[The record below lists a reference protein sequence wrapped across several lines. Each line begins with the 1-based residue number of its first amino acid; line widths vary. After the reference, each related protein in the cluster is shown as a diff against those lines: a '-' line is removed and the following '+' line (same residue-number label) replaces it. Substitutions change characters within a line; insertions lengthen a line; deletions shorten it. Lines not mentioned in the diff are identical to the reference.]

1 MYEIRIG
8 KDRLIYSEKGKNLLK
23 VLRDNNVIVS
33 SICNGAG
40 WCGKCKVR
48 VLKGNSLTLTEDEKR
63 FLSEEEIK
71 NNIRLACQLTIED
84 DLEIEVLEEIN
95 NFNFSKEIEYKTS
108 LNPLVKLERFQHK
121 IDSKDIDVSYVEYIE
136 KSKYI
141 IRNLEIVKR
150 LPSFLKDGYLERT
163 IVVLDDEIIDLREK
177 YLEKIYGV
185 AIDIGTTTL
194 VVSLLDITTGK
205 RIGVKME
212 INPQVSYGADILSR
226 INYVMSDP
234 HGLFVL
240 WDLLISKL
248 EGMILGLCKEKD
260 ISVDDIYMS
269 SIVGNSIMTHIFLG
283 IDPSSI
289 GVFPFIPVFK
299 KSFLI
304 SSKDLFK
311 SIRNAKIYTFP
322 LISGYIGGD
331 IVSGILALG
340 MHCKPENSLFIDI
353 GTNGEIV
360 LKHGNRLFSCATA
373 AGPAFEGGN
382 ISQGMIAV
390 SGAIDH
396 VWIEDNKVKYSVIGG
411 IEEKGITGSGL
422 IDAIA
427 VMLDLEV
434 LDKTG
439 RLRKNEFN
447 IGKVKITQ
455 KDIREFQLAK
465 SAIRAGIQVLLNKA
479 NITYEDLDRI
489 YVAGTFGNYINLEN
503 AIKVGLLPPIEIEK
517 FVISGN
523 TALMGAEMLLLNKD
537 LIRET
542 EEIIKRVK
550 YVDLSSSSEFQDL
563 FVKFIGLGVEH
574 DDF

>member
-1 MYEIRIG
+1 MYKIRIG
-8 KDRLIYSEKGKNLLK
+8 KDKLIYSEKGENLLR
-23 VLRDNNVIVS
+23 VLRDNNVSVP

-48 VLKGNSLTLTEDEKR
+48 VLKGNSLTLTEEEKR
-63 FLSEEEIK
+63 LLSEEEIK
-71 NNIRLACQLTIED
+71 NNIRLACHLTIEE
-84 DLEIEVLEEIN
+84 DLEIEVLEEIST
-95 NFNFSKEIEYKTS
+95 FNFSKEIEYKTS
-108 LNPLVKLERFQHK
+108 LNPLLNLERFRNK
-121 IDSKDIDVSYVEYIE
+121 IDSKDIDISYIEYIE
-136 KSKYI
+136 KRKYVV
-141 IRNLEIVKR
+141 RNLEIVRR
-150 LPSFLKDGYLERT
+150 LPSFLKDGYLEGT
-163 IVVLDDEIIDLREK
+163 IVVLDNEVIDLREK
-177 YLEKIYGV
+177 DLEKIYGF

-205 RIGVKME
+205 RVGVKME
-212 INPQVSYGADILSR
+212 INPQVSYGADVLSR

-248 EGMILGLCKEKD
+248 EDMIGSLCKEKD
-260 ISVDDIYMS
+260 ISVNDVYVG

-283 IDPSSI
+283 VDPSSI
-289 GVFPFIPVFK
+289 GVFPFTPVFK

-311 SIRNAKIYTFP
+311 SIKNAKIYTFP

-340 MHCKPENSLFIDI
+340 MHRKPENSLLIDI

-360 LKHGNRLFSCATA
+360 LKHDNKLFSCATA

-396 VWIEDNKVKYSVIGG
+396 VWIEDGKVKYSVIGST
-411 IEEKGITGSGL
+411 EEKGITGSGL
-422 IDAIA
+422 VDAIA

-439 RLRKNEFN
+439 RMRKNEFN
-447 IGKVKITQ
+447 VGKVRITQ

-465 SAIRAGIQVLLNKA
+465 SAIRAGIEVLLNKA
-479 NITYEDLDRI
+479 DITYEDLDRI

-503 AIKVGLLPPIEIEK
+503 AIKVGLLPPIEIKK

-523 TALMGAEMLLLNKD
+523 TALMGAEILLLNKE
-537 LIRET
+537 LIEEA
-542 EEIIKRVK
+542 EEIIKKVK
-550 YVDLSSSSEFQDL
+550 YIDLSLSSEFQEL
-563 FVKFIGLGVEH
+563 FVKFIGWG
-574 DDF
+574 